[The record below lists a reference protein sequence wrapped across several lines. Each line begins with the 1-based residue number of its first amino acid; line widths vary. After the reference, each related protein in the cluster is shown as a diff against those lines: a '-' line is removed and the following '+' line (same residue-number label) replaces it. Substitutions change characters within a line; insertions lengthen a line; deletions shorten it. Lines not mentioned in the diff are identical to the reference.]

1 MKLSSERDNL
11 FGLLTELVERIN
23 QFSDEDMQLM
33 GTLGTLES
41 MMQSFDNS
49 GSGPILKCD
58 SELFKSVKENVNTCP
73 SPTTKRFQSVI
84 EDRSPFRELN

>member
-1 MKLSSERDNL
+1 
-11 FGLLTELVERIN
+11 LLTELVERIN

-33 GTLGTLES
+33 GTLES